1 MQVASGTECLTPAV
15 LHLHTIGD
23 LTGNRRVGVGGFRF
37 LLQKQICIRTFSLE
51 DRYIVVGFFD
61 NQLLHFD
68 RIVKQCN
75 KNCIENIRNGP
86 STHCPKLF
94 QQNFSAKLLDK
105 SLDCFRQLYFSGEQ
119 RLLIIFISFSS
130 ICCTIDTKLLA
141 TNKTIKLKC
150 SKCSKTKSITYCG

>member
-1 MQVASGTECLTPAV
+1 MWGGT
-15 LHLHTIGD
+15 
-23 LTGNRRVGVGGFRF
+23 
-37 LLQKQICIRTFSLE
+37 RTLGWAGRLAKIFTQDPPLE

-75 KNCIENIRNGP
+75 MNCIENIRNGP

-150 SKCSKTKSITYCG
+150 SKCSKTKSITYCGRMPVRSATINTILFSPVLY